1 MKKPALILLVVVV
14 AAIGVGI
21 GVSAKRGSRNAPPMP
36 SLMDMPVTVEVVTV
50 GRGPIRESVRYYGS
64 VEAYESVTILPKVTG
79 ILETIAF
86 DVGDRVSKGDLIATI
101 DDAEFLQ
108 RLEQAK
114 ANLKLAEARLER
126 SRINLASAEREF
138 ARSEALVTE
147 GLVPEQQLDLA
158 RVERDAGRADV
169 DLAEAEVVRARAALD
184 EAQIN
189 YDNTRIVAALSG
201 YVDKRRVDPGTLV
214 SPSTPLCT
222 IVTIDPA
229 KVVLNVPE
237 SDISLLQIGRPAVVK
252 VSGAASKHE
261 GRIERV
267 APTVDAATRTTMAE
281 IIVPNAA
288 GALRPGMYADVVLVA
303 REKSDALIVPEE
315 ALVRGNGQT
324 SVLRVVDGTAR
335 ASRVRL
341 GIVGDGRAEV
351 LEGVEEGDVVIVK
364 GQYLVDDGDRVRIA
378 SPAEA
383 TAEVT

>member
-1 MKKPALILLVVVV
+1 MKKPALILLVVAV

-158 RVERDAGRADV
+158 RVERDAARADV

-281 IIVPNAA
+281 IIVPNAV

-303 REKSDALIVPEE
+303 REKSDALIVPED

-341 GIVGDGRAEV
+341 GIIGDGRAEV
-351 LEGVEEGDVVIVK
+351 LEGIEEGDVIIVK

-378 SPAEA
+378 SPEDE